1 MGDWAGGVVL
11 EGKEIWVRSAKMGF
25 GGAGRAGAWK
35 VTERSQSV
43 DVKAGAGVMKKIRNE
58 ANLGRRLGGEMV
70 CVGGA
75 S

>member
-35 VTERSQSV
+35 VTERSQSNGGNGV
-43 DVKAGAGVMKKIRNE
+43 DREMENCRNE

-70 CVGGA
+70 CVAGV